1 MFLDPRVGAVVYGAK
16 VTCLGAVDHGA
27 EPRYLNGVAGRC
39 GANVAG
45 LGAVDYVIGLGFY
58 SPLLS
63 AISRASTLSSISKTA
78 RLAASC
84 TSCHSP
90 EHSPSIS

>member
-1 MFLDPRVGAVVYGAK
+1 MFLDPRVDTVVYGTEA
-16 VTCLGAVDHGA
+16 TCLGAVDHGA
-27 EPRYLNGVAGRC
+27 EPRYLNGVVGRR
-39 GANVAG
+39 GANMAE
-45 LGAVDYVIGLGFY
+45 LG
-58 SPLLS
+58 

-78 RLAASC
+78 RLVASC